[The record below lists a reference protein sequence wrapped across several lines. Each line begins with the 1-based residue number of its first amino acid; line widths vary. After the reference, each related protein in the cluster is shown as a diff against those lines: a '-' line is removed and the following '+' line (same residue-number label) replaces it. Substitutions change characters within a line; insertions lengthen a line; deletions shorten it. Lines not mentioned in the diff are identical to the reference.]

1 MQKYSEYMN
10 LQSIFMKIN
19 IFKITGTSTHCI
31 PKLIKPLYSPDK
43 CKYPLFILYPSIEY
57 KTNFPNFVRR
67 NINTYEK

>member
-1 MQKYSEYMN
+1 MQKYGEYMN

-19 IFKITGTSTHCI
+19 IFKIIGTSTHRI
-31 PKLIKPLYSPDK
+31 LKLIKPLYSPDK
-43 CKYPLFILYPSIEY
+43 TKYPLYIIYPRIEY